1 MDDTLPAADV
11 CADATGH
18 EDRVLTLREH
28 MVDEI
33 QAQRLAEM
41 FKMLADPTRLRII
54 TALAEGEV
62 CVHELADALKLSQS
76 AVSHQLR
83 LLRQQGLV
91 RTRRVGRHVY
101 YHLDD
106 EHVYHLLRQAL
117 EHVEHL

>member
-1 MDDTLPAADV
+1 MDGTVSMTDI

-18 EDRVLTLREH
+18 EGRILTLRTH
-28 MVDEI
+28 MVDEA
-33 QAQRLAEM
+33 QAQQLAEM

-62 CVHELADALKLSQS
+62 CVHELAEALNLSQS

-91 RTRRVGRHVY
+91 RARRAGRHVY
-101 YHLDD
+101 YRLDD
-106 EHVYHLLRQAL
+106 EHVYHLLQQAL